1 MSAIPKKFEMSRR
14 LPRCLIGTALQTAL
28 PILSALGR
36 PPALRD
42 ENPKFQTGLRRIK
55 FLEPKASSHVYN
67 DSGSSGWPYT
77 CCNSAELY

>member
-28 PILSALGR
+28 PILSVLGR

-42 ENPKFQTGLRRIK
+42 EKSKIPN
-55 FLEPKASSHVYN
+55 
-67 DSGSSGWPYT
+67 W
-77 CCNSAELY
+77 AEANQILGTQGVQPRLQ